1 MKYSVRDLSCGYN
14 AEKPVLNRINF
25 ELNDHEICVVLGS
38 NGVGK
43 TTLFKT
49 LLRFIP
55 PLKGSIQ
62 MDGTDI
68 SKWSAMHQAKNI
80 AYVAQTHTPP
90 FPYLSGD
97 VVMLGRVSST
107 GYFRQPSELDRRIV
121 RQAMEDMGVWK
132 LREKSYT
139 DISGGERQLVMLARA
154 IAQEPH
160 MLILDEPTSGLDYGN
175 QVRVLEK
182 ICELR
187 DDGYGIIMTSHDPDH
202 AFLCD
207 STVLLLQRDAPAEFG
222 HVERVLT
229 ERSLQESYGVDL
241 RIIEYYGDDG
251 ELHRSC
257 TPQFGRK
264 RRAFR

>member
-1 MKYSVRDLSCGYN
+1 MKYSVRDLSCGYDP
-14 AEKPVLNRINF
+14 ARPVLDRLTF
-25 ELNDHEICVVLGS
+25 DLNDHEICTVLGA

-55 PLKGSIQ
+55 ALKGKVQ
-62 MDGTDI
+62 LDGKDVL
-68 SKWSAMHQAKNI
+68 KWSAMQQAKNI
-80 AYVAQTHTPP
+80 AYVAQSHTPP
-90 FPYLSGD
+90 FPYLAGD

-107 GYFRQPSELDRRIV
+107 GYFRQPSELDRQVV
-121 RQAMEDMGVWK
+121 RRAMEDMGVWH
-132 LREKSYT
+132 LRENSYT

-160 MLILDEPTSGLDYGN
+160 ILILDEPTTGLDYGN

-187 DDGYGIIMTSHDPDH
+187 DDGYGIIMTSHNPDH

-207 STVLLLQRDAPAEFG
+207 STVLLLRRNSPAEFG
-222 HVERVLT
+222 FAEKVLT
-229 ERSLQESYGVDL
+229 ERSLRESYGVDL

-251 ELHRSC
+251 EVHKSC
-257 TPQFGRK
+257 APQFRRK
-264 RRAFR
+264 RSVFR

>member
-1 MKYSVRDLSCGYN
+1 MKYSVKDLSCGYDPG
-14 AEKPVLNRINF
+14 KPILDHLTF
-25 ELNDHEICVVLGS
+25 DLNDHEICTVLGA

-49 LLRFIP
+49 LLRFMAA
-55 PLKGSIQ
+55 LKGKVQ
-62 MDGTDI
+62 LDGKDTF
-68 SKWSAMHQAKNI
+68 KWSAMEQAKNI
-80 AYVAQTHTPP
+80 AYVAQMHTPP
-90 FPYLSGD
+90 FPYLAGD

-107 GYFRQPSELDRRIV
+107 GYFRQPSELDRKIV

-160 MLILDEPTSGLDYGN
+160 IMILDEPTSGLDYGN

-207 STVLLLQRDAPAEFG
+207 STVLLLQKDAPAEFG
-222 HVERVLT
+222 PAERILT
-229 ERSLQESYGVDL
+229 ERSLRDAYDVDL
-241 RIIEYYGDDG
+241 HIIEYYGDDG
-251 ELHRSC
+251 EIHRSC
-257 TPQFGRK
+257 TPQFRRK
-264 RRAFR
+264 WRTR